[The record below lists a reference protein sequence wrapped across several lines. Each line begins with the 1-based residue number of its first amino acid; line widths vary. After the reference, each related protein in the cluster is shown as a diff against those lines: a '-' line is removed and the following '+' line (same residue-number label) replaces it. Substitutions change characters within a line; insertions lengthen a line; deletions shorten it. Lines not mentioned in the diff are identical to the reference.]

1 MNKLYVKGREE
12 FRNSFLLLHY
22 SDQAQ
27 IFSTMDKEARA
38 RVYTYL
44 SATEFARI
52 FGLLDT
58 DNQKAIFLELNGD
71 YATSMLNEM
80 FTDDIVN
87 FFTQIS
93 SIRANEIL
101 EEMDE
106 AKRKKVQTLLAY
118 EHETAGAVM
127 THELISISATQTVT
141 DVLKI
146 LPNEAMTAEIIYY
159 LYVSDANGI
168 LNGVVSLRDLIIA
181 NPDSLIGNIMRTNLV
196 YVSEDTDQEEVAHII
211 KTYDLLAIP
220 VISKEGYLLGIVTV
234 DDVLDILERETT
246 EDFGEISATKGATDI
261 NLTAFTAAK
270 KRSPWIIVLMFFGLI
285 TGGVIGRFEDA
296 LESVVLLAAFIP
308 MIMDSGGNVGTQ
320 SLAVSVRG
328 LALGTIEKNGFWRMV
343 KKEFATGAMVGFICM
358 LLITV
363 LIMLF
368 YKNAMLGVVVGVSIF
383 FTLSISAVIGAVI
396 PLIINKLKFDP
407 AIASG
412 PFITTLNDIIGL
424 LIYFTTANYLIPFL

>member
-44 SATEFARI
+44 SA
-52 FGLLDT
+52 
-58 DNQKAIFLELNGD
+58 
-71 YATSMLNEM
+71 
-80 FTDDIVN
+80 
-87 FFTQIS
+87 
-93 SIRANEIL
+93 
-101 EEMDE
+101 
-106 AKRKKVQTLLAY
+106 
-118 EHETAGAVM
+118 
-127 THELISISATQTVT
+127 
-141 DVLKI
+141 
-146 LPNEAMTAEIIYY
+146 
-159 LYVSDANGI
+159 
-168 LNGVVSLRDLIIA
+168 
-181 NPDSLIGNIMRTNLV
+181 
-196 YVSEDTDQEEVAHII
+196 
-211 KTYDLLAIP
+211 
-220 VISKEGYLLGIVTV
+220 
-234 DDVLDILERETT
+234 
-246 EDFGEISATKGATDI
+246 
-261 NLTAFTAAK
+261 
-270 KRSPWIIVLMFFGLI
+270 
-285 TGGVIGRFEDA
+285 
-296 LESVVLLAAFIP
+296 
-308 MIMDSGGNVGTQ
+308 
-320 SLAVSVRG
+320 
-328 LALGTIEKNGFWRMV
+328 
-343 KKEFATGAMVGFICM
+343 KEFATGAMVGFICM